1 MAVTDFIVAI
11 ELGSSKISG
20 IAGKKLPDG
29 SIQVLATASENAS
42 GCIRKGVIYNL
53 DKTTQSLTSIIKK
66 LESTLKASIGKVYI
80 GMGGQSL
87 RTIRN
92 TEVRH
97 MDEETKISQELI
109 DSLKDSNRAVP
120 IVGYQILGVAPQE
133 YKVGNDLIVEPVGVQ
148 TDHIE
153 ARFLNII
160 ARKNMKEN
168 VTKCCDLVPI
178 EIAEDAEDLI
188 APLALADAV
197 LTSSEKRS
205 GCVLVDFGADT
216 TTVSVYKNNILRHL
230 AVIPLGGNNIT
241 RDICSQ
247 QIEEEDAEA
256 LKLRFAQ
263 AYTEPKENED
273 ENKIYNLDGRCS
285 INAILLEDIVE
296 ARLNEIL
303 DNVANQIVMSGYE
316 NKLLAGAIITGGAT
330 NMKNMEEAFTKRT
343 KIEKLRVAKDTHIT
357 LKGLEIKKDGSN
369 NTLIALLAAGKANCC
384 LIMPEQ
390 PKAEP
395 IKRPT
400 NTQAIE
406 QDIFIQAEKEEEERK
421 RQQEKEAILA
431 QQKAEKEAM
440 KAAAEAQK
448 AAEEAEKQKK
458 ADCEELIQEAVRLK
472 NNEKYSDALKKLK
485 KAASMNIAEKAEA
498 IKTIKNE
505 IEELKSKNS
514 FASRI
519 GNWINNILDENN

>member
-1 MAVTDFIVAI
+1 MLSND
-11 ELGSSKISG
+11 
-20 IAGKKLPDG
+20 
-29 SIQVLATASENAS
+29 QRRN
-42 GCIRKGVIYNL
+42 GCALV
-53 DKTTQSLTSIIKK
+53 
-66 LESTLKASIGKVYI
+66 
-80 GMGGQSL
+80 
-87 RTIRN
+87 
-92 TEVRH
+92 
-97 MDEETKISQELI
+97 
-109 DSLKDSNRAVP
+109 
-120 IVGYQILGVAPQE
+120 
-133 YKVGNDLIVEPVGVQ
+133 
-148 TDHIE
+148 
-153 ARFLNII
+153 NI
-160 ARKNMKEN
+160 
-168 VTKCCDLVPI
+168 
-178 EIAEDAEDLI
+178 
-188 APLALADAV
+188 
-197 LTSSEKRS
+197 
-205 GCVLVDFGADT
+205 GADT
-216 TTVSVYKNNILRHL
+216 TTISIYNNNHQRKLTIL
-230 AVIPLGGNNIT
+230 PFGGNNIT

-263 AYTEPKENED
+263 AYIEPKENED
-273 ENKIYNLDGRCS
+273 ENKTYNLDGRCS

-303 DNVANQIVMSGYE
+303 DNVAHQIAISGYE

-330 NMKNMEEAFTKRT
+330 NMMNMEEAFIKRT
-343 KIEKLRVAKDTHIT
+343 KMEKLRVAKDTHIT

-369 NTLIALLAAGKANCC
+369 NTLIALLAAGKENCC

-390 PKAEP
+390 PKVEP
-395 IKRPT
+395 VKRLV

-458 ADCEELIQEAVRLK
+458 ADCEELIQEAVRMK
-472 NNEKYSDALKKLK
+472 NNEKYSDTLKKLK

-505 IEELKSKNS
+505 IEELKNKNS

-519 GNWINNILDENN
+519 GNWINTILDENN